1 MNETLKRALSGVV
14 YVAIMWLGTSYS
26 EATFS
31 LLFAVLGVIS
41 IYEMWKLRK
50 GKTKVLAFL
59 YVLIPFFIIQ
69 LFGMTEHDYP
79 NSPFDPSHILFM
91 FVLTWTFDTFAYLFG
106 VRFGKTKI
114 MPSVS
119 PKKSWEG
126 FVGGFIFTIISAY
139 LMVSYFPSIELNL
152 LTNKYAFWLVST
164 FSFPSIELNQA
175 IGISLFLPFTA
186 TLGDFIESYYKRQAG
201 VKDSGDFI
209 PGHGGMLDRM
219 DAFMITIPVLYIY
232 LHII

>member
-31 LLFAVLGVIS
+31 LLFAVLGIVS

-69 LFGMTEHDYP
+69 LFGMTDHDYP

-114 MPSVS
+114 MSSVS

-139 LMVSYFPSIELNL
+139 LTVSYFPSIELNH
-152 LTNKYAFWLVST
+152 
-164 FSFPSIELNQA
+164 A
-175 IGISLFLPFTA
+175 IVISLFLPFTA
-186 TLGDFIESYYKRQAG
+186 TLGDFIESHYKRQAG

-232 LHII
+232 LHIT

>member
-69 LFGMTEHDYP
+69 LFGMTDHDYP

-139 LMVSYFPSIELNL
+139 LTVSYFPSIELNH
-152 LTNKYAFWLVST
+152 
-164 FSFPSIELNQA
+164 A
-175 IGISLFLPFTA
+175 IVISLFLPFTA
-186 TLGDFIESYYKRQAG
+186 TLGDFIESHYKRQAG

>member
-1 MNETLKRALSGVV
+1 MNETLKRALSGTV
-14 YVAIMWLGTSYS
+14 YVTIMWLGTSYS

-31 LLFAVLGVIS
+31 LLFAILGIVS
-41 IYEMWKLRK
+41 MYEMWKLRK
-50 GKTKVLAFL
+50 GKTKVIALL

-69 LFGMTEHDYP
+69 LFVMTDHDYSD
-79 NSPFDPSHILFM
+79 SPFDPSIILLIY
-91 FVLTWTFDTFAYLFG
+91 VLTWTFDTFAYVFG

-126 FVGGFIFTIISAY
+126 FAGGFFFTFIAFLITTN
-139 LMVSYFPSIELNL
+139 YFQSVESSI
-152 LTNKYAFWLVST
+152 ALV
-164 FSFPSIELNQA
+164 
-175 IGISLFLPFTA
+175 ISLFLPFTA

-201 VKDSGDFI
+201 VKDSGNFI

-232 LHII
+232 LQII

>member
-1 MNETLKRALSGVV
+1 MNETFKRALSGTV
-14 YVAIMWLGTSYS
+14 YVAIMWLGTTYS

-31 LLFAVLGVIS
+31 LLFAVLGVVS

-50 GKTKVLAFL
+50 GKTKVIALL

-69 LFGMTEHDYP
+69 LLGMTDHDYP
-79 NSPFDPSHILFM
+79 DSTYDPSLILLIY
-91 FVLTWTFDTFAYLFG
+91 VLTWTFDTFAYVFG

-126 FVGGFIFTIISAY
+126 FAGGFFFTFIAY
-139 LMVSYFPSIELNL
+139 LITTHYFLPLESSI
-152 LTNKYAFWLVST
+152 ALV
-164 FSFPSIELNQA
+164 
-175 IGISLFLPFTA
+175 ISLFLPFTA

-201 VKDSGDFI
+201 VKDSGNFI

>member
-69 LFGMTEHDYP
+69 LFGMTDHDYP

-139 LMVSYFPSIELNL
+139 LTVSYFPSIELNH
-152 LTNKYAFWLVST
+152 
-164 FSFPSIELNQA
+164 A
-175 IGISLFLPFTA
+175 IVISLFLPFTA
-186 TLGDFIESYYKRQAG
+186 TLGDFIESHYKRQAG
-201 VKDSGDFI
+201 VKDSGNFI

>member
-31 LLFAVLGVIS
+31 LLFAVLGIVS

-69 LFGMTEHDYP
+69 LFGMTDHDYP

-139 LMVSYFPSIELNL
+139 LTVSYFPSIELNH
-152 LTNKYAFWLVST
+152 
-164 FSFPSIELNQA
+164 A
-175 IGISLFLPFTA
+175 IVISLFLPFTA
-186 TLGDFIESYYKRQAG
+186 TLGDFIESHYKRQAG
-201 VKDSGDFI
+201 VKDSGNFI

>member
-14 YVAIMWLGTSYS
+14 YVAIMWLCTSYS

-41 IYEMWKLRK
+41 IYEIWKLRK

-69 LFGMTEHDYP
+69 LFGMTDLDNP
-79 NSPFDPSHILFM
+79 NSPFDPSLILLM

-119 PKKSWEG
+119 PKKSLEG

-139 LMVSYFPSIELNL
+139 LTVSYFPSLELNH
-152 LTNKYAFWLVST
+152 AIVI
-164 FSFPSIELNQA
+164 SI
-175 IGISLFLPFTA
+175 FLPFTA
-186 TLGDFIESYYKRQAG
+186 TLGDFIESHYKRQAG